1 MIVVN
6 ILFLSTRKKKYFFSK
21 KMEAGDFNIQSCSTA
36 PYRCIVSNCNDLL
49 CSSTVLSHFLAIH
62 QESDNVEFQEIQ
74 LNEKILMVASIHES
88 FLLLNQ
94 NVCLGVLGV
103 RLNMD
108 GYCNALLKDE
118 YTRFSQHIPVLI
130 MACRGNYGEMYSS
143 SIYDSNND
151 YVCFWLV
158 TPELKNSRKLKAI
171 ISIHDEEQ
179 INSISSTMETRKI
192 DNCQRVNEFIQ
203 NETNFLIVSA
213 GMLQNIVNDHSVF
226 LEIILKENF

>member
-1 MIVVN
+1 
-6 ILFLSTRKKKYFFSK
+6 
-21 KMEAGDFNIQSCSTA
+21 MEAGDFNIQSCPTA

-62 QESDNVEFQEIQ
+62 QKKDNVEFQEIQ

-94 NVCLGVLGV
+94 HVCLGVLGV
-103 RLNMD
+103 QLNMD

-118 YTRFSQHIPVLI
+118 YARFSQHIPVLI
-130 MACRGNYGEMYSS
+130 MACRGNYCST
-143 SIYDSNND
+143 IYDSSND

-158 TPELKNSRKLKAI
+158 TPELKNSRKLNAI
-171 ISIHDEEQ
+171 MTVHDEEQ
-179 INSISSTMETRKI
+179 INSISTSMETRNII
-192 DNCQRVNEFIQ
+192 DDCQQVNEFIL
-203 NETNFLIVSA
+203 NDTNFLIVNA

-226 LEIILKENF
+226 LEIIVKENF